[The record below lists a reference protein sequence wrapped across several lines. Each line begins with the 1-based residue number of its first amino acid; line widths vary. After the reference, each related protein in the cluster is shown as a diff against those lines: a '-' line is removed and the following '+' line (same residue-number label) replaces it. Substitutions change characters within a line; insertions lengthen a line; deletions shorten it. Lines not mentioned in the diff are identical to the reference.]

1 MYIYTFTLGLVEI
14 NTLNLGFRDGKYS
27 TKIPGWGGSV
37 IYNTYKHLF
46 IKTNYPPPESDIK
59 LKLPFGFTL
68 KYYIF

>member
-1 MYIYTFTLGLVEI
+1 MENIQPRFPVG
-14 NTLNLGFRDGKYS
+14 
-27 TKIPGWGGSV
+27 GGSV

-46 IKTNYPPPESDIK
+46 IKTNYPTPESDIK